1 MLSGIKPML
10 AYQPA
15 TPDQIEELL
24 RLMRLDASDY
34 LDRTMQLMD
43 MTWAQFSQRV
53 RTVGQVFGVYRHN
66 ELVAFYWIEERER
79 IVHLHGLV
87 VSSAYQNQGIGAEI
101 LTTLAHKYA
110 RVMDAI
116 ELGVHETNTRA
127 RALYERIGYRTV
139 KYLPDLGFYVLQR
152 SLVEKEAIDSKS

>member
-1 MLSGIKPML
+1 MLT
-10 AYQPA
+10 YQPA
-15 TPDQIEELL
+15 TPDQIEKFLC
-24 RLMRLDASDY
+24 LMRLDASDY

-43 MTWAQFSQRV
+43 MTWSQFSQLV
-53 RTVGQVFGVYRHN
+53 RTVGQVFGVYRN
-66 ELVAFYWIEERER
+66 SELVGFYWIEERER

-87 VSSAYQNQGIGAEI
+87 VSSAYQNQGIGTEI
-101 LTTLAHKYA
+101 LTMLAHKYI

-139 KYLPDLGFYVLQR
+139 KHLADLGFYVLQR
-152 SLVEKEAIDSKS
+152 SLLEEETIDTKL